1 MNRSGLSYLLLGFV
15 LGVTVTIGSAYA
27 WYEWFG
33 GREYIK
39 ERITQ
44 EVSKVVAGK
53 AVGKITEPISKLNPF
68 SWFGK

>member
-1 MNRSGLSYLLLGFV
+1 MNRSFIYVFFGFV
-15 LGVTVTIGSAYA
+15 LGVTVTIASAYA

-39 ERITQ
+39 EQISQ
-44 EVSKVVAGK
+44 EVGKAVAGK
-53 AVGKITEPISKLNPF
+53 IPKVVNPTNIVNPF